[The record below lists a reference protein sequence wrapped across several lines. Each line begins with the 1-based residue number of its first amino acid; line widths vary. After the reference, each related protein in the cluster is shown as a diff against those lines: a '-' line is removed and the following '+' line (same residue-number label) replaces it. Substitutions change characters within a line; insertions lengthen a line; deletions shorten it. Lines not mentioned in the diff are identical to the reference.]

1 MAKKVLYKVAFH
13 GGFNNIWSSL
23 MTIPEVNCYICDPD
37 HASSRAF
44 LSTMPEVYELTIPDT
59 IPCHSLVPCWRCM
72 N

>member
-37 HASSRAF
+37 HACY
-44 LSTMPEVYELTIPDT
+44 LQTIPKY
-59 IPCHSLVPCWRCM
+59 HAGGV
-72 N
+72 